1 MVTMVLP
8 PPSTKSWQNMMST
21 MDTLAKKYQQ
31 KTGVGAHCFDATA
44 KKKNKESLNYLTF
57 T

>member
-1 MVTMVLP
+1 
-8 PPSTKSWQNMMST
+8 MST